1 MAYDVPPIV
10 NAFKKC
16 TGWFSGA
23 LNASAHIPAVPFDG
37 DTAVMESV
45 APNSLPL
52 VTLSLPL
59 RGILFCLLVTLIAAY
74 ARRSRQ
80 RLPPQPNRLP
90 IIGNFFRLTDKRWLI
105 SQDCKERFGE
115 Y

>member
-1 MAYDVPPIV
+1 MAYNIPPIA

-23 LNASAHIPAVPFDG
+23 LNAFAHIPAVPFDG
-37 DTAVMESV
+37 DTAVIESV

-59 RGILFCLLVTLIAAY
+59 RGILFCLLTTFIVSY
-74 ARRSRQ
+74 ARRSQR
-80 RLPPQPNRLP
+80 RLPPQPKRLP
-90 IIGNFFRLTDKRWLI
+90 IIGNMFQLTDKRWLV
-105 SQDCKERFGE
+105 SRDCKERFGE